1 MKQNKQ
7 PQTDLASDLNPA
19 VDSGT
24 VTQMMQDPGGLLS
37 EGLFFFY
44 LCEKTKINLTP
55 F

>member
-37 EGLFFFY
+37 EGLFFSTY
-44 LCEKTKINLTP
+44 VKKPKST
-55 F
+55 

>member
-7 PQTDLASDLNPA
+7 PQTDLATDLNPA

-37 EGLFFFY
+37 RAFFFFFY
-44 LCEKTKINLTP
+44 LC
-55 F
+55 